1 MRRVAC
7 APRRTCVMHEAW
19 RGNSASRRMRGRLGR
34 AMSEPRASSKVDV
47 RQESRKNLRLQT
59 ATKIARL
66 RMAVKKVN
74 ALERKMEKM
83 EDEELRGKTEE
94 FRERWRRGETLEELM
109 PEAFAVVREASKRAL
124 GLRHY
129 DVQILGGMV
138 LHDGCVAEM
147 KTGEGKTLVA
157 TLPAYLN
164 ALSGQGVH
172 VVTVNDYLAKRDAEW
187 VGRVHNFL
195 GMQVGIV
202 QSTSSIEERKQAYAA
217 DVTYVTNQ
225 ELGFDY
231 LRENMAESPD
241 ELVFDRPFFYAIV
254 DEVDSVLIDEG
265 RNPLLI
271 SIGSE
276 EDVSRY
282 PAAHRVATLL
292 EEGRHYTL
300 DRKAR
305 TADLTDLGMMAAEQI
320 LEVADLWD
328 EEDPW
333 AKYVLNAIKAKELYL
348 RDVHYIVRDGEV
360 QIVDEST
367 GRVMPKRRWT
377 DNIHQ
382 AVEAK
387 EGVDVQ
393 AQQETAASITYQM
406 FFRMYPKLAGM
417 TGTAVTEEKEF
428 QKNYKVKVIE
438 VPTNKPSIRVDH
450 PLVLFRTDQAKW
462 RAVLIEVVEKHR
474 QGRPVLVGT
483 TSVEHSEIISG
494 LLHRYGIPHSLL
506 NARPQYA
513 AQEAS
518 IIAQAGRIGAVT
530 ISTNMAGRGTDIILG
545 GNAGFLVRDILR
557 KVLLPSL
564 CGAAAAEEACSFS
577 QGIKLP
583 DLTPATQGKLA
594 RAAAAANVELQ
605 GQVTID
611 IAELLIE
618 SSASL
623 AEEACLRNVSVED
636 ALKRNGRNTSL
647 FEISAGAAAQEV
659 FRLCQLECSQEAE
672 QIVRLGGLHVIGTN
686 LHESRRID
694 NQLRGRAGRQGDP
707 GSTVFVLSLQDEL
720 LRVHGGEMIATVLDR
735 MGIPDDQPIEARMVD
750 RQLLQLQRR
759 VEEYYAGI
767 RKQVVQF
774 DEILEVHRNHIY
786 SLRKHILDAVPW
798 KRRLLLHQFM
808 QAVADTIVLKHATSQ
823 KSPESWNFEGM
834 LDEFQGLCEP
844 IAFYPWLTPG
854 MLVKILKEGCEFPPP
869 PEYPQ
874 GLHHHMAACNRAR
887 KRSDFSAMSSSAV
900 DFGGDGMLNGPRFK
914 PSDPWYREV
923 MSLATFF
930 GEYLIAAYEKKVST
944 MQLQGMDGEG
954 VAQVET
960 LLAVRSIDL
969 HWRGHLAEMSI
980 LRNSANIR
988 AYGQMQPLE
997 EYKIDGSRAFIGM
1010 LASIRRLTVRWLF
1023 QWQDS
1028 SMHERPPPMEDAD
1041 VFQDLPDSTSSFS
1054 NGAVT
1059 LPAGDSDP

>member
-7 APRRTCVMHEAW
+7 APRRT
-19 RGNSASRRMRGRLGR
+19 SASCDGRRRGIASESVLGGR
-34 AMSEPRASSKVDV
+34 RSAVSKTSAAPTVDV
-47 RQESRKNLRLQT
+47 RRDARRNVRLQT

-66 RMAVKKVN
+66 RLVVKKVN
-74 ALERKMEKM
+74 AWEEKM
-83 EDEELRGKTEE
+83 AELEDEALREKTEE

-138 LHDGCVAEM
+138 LHEGCVAEM

-187 VGRVHNFL
+187 VGRVHKFL
-195 GMQVGIV
+195 GMDVGIV
-202 QSTSSIEERKQAYAA
+202 QSTSTIEERKEAYAA

-231 LRENMAESPD
+231 LRENMAESPE

-282 PAAHRVATLL
+282 PAAHRVATIL

-387 EGVDVQ
+387 EGVEVQ

-438 VPTNKPSIRVDH
+438 VPTNKPSIRQDH
-450 PLVLFRTDQAKW
+450 PLVLYRTDQAKW

-494 LLHRYGIPHSLL
+494 LLQRYGVPHSLL

-545 GNAGFLVRDILR
+545 GNAGYLVRDILR

-583 DLTPATQGKLA
+583 DLTPVIQGKLA
-594 RAAAAANVELQ
+594 RAAAAANVELH
-605 GQVTID
+605 GQVTLD

-618 SSASL
+618 KSASL

-636 ALKRNGRNTSL
+636 ALGRSKEQASL
-647 FEISAGAAAQEV
+647 FEMSAGAAAQEV

-707 GSTVFVLSLQDEL
+707 GSTVFILSLQDDL
-720 LRVHGGEMIATVLDR
+720 LRVHGGEMISTVLDT

-750 RQLLQLQRR
+750 RQLTQLQKR

-774 DEILEVHRNHIY
+774 DEILEIHRNHTY
-786 SLRKHILDAVPW
+786 SLRKHILDALPW
-798 KRRLLLHQFM
+798 TRRLLLHQFM
-808 QAVADTIVLKHATSQ
+808 QAVADSVVLKHATSR
-823 KSPESWNFEGM
+823 SRPESWNFQEM
-834 LDEFQGLCEP
+834 LDEFQGICQPE
-844 IAFYPWLTPG
+844 AFYPWLTPS
-854 MLVKILKEGCEFPPP
+854 MLLKAVKEGGKFPLP

-874 GLHHHMAACNRAR
+874 GLHHYAASCTRAR

-900 DFGGDGMLNGPRFK
+900 DFGGDGMLDGPRFK
-914 PSDPWYREV
+914 PSDPWHGEV

-944 MQLQGMDGEG
+944 MQLQGMGGEG
-954 VAQVET
+954 VAQVEM
-960 LLAVRSIDL
+960 LLAIRSIDL

-980 LRNSANIR
+980 LRNSVNIR

-1028 SMHERPPPMEDAD
+1028 SLYERSPPLEEDHDLSD
-1041 VFQDLPDSTSSFS
+1041 VPATTDQSS
-1054 NGAVT
+1054 NGAFS
-1059 LPAGDSDP
+1059 LPMGDPDP